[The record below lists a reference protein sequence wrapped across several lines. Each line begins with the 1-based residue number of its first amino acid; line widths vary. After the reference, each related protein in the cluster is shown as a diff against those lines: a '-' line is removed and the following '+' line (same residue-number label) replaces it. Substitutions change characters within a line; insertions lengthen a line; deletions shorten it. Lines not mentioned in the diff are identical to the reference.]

1 MAAAPRLW
9 GFGSIAPVF
18 TKKIKSYLKDG
29 TEATDQTRPEVE
41 APSQEVSA
49 QTVRT
54 LARQISN
61 ASIATRYDPGPL
73 NPFQDEKSDPQL
85 DPNSAEF
92 SAQEWVKSM
101 LAIQSRDPE
110 RYPKRTA
117 GVSFTN
123 LNVHGYGSPTDY
135 QKTVGN
141 IWLDYFGKLK
151 RLIGVG
157 KKLTKIQILRDFEGL
172 VKAGEML
179 VVLGRPG
186 RFVCHFIYI
195 DQCTANDVE

>member
-1 MAAAPRLW
+1 MAAAPPPW
-9 GFGSIAPVF
+9 GFGSIAPAF
-18 TKKIKSYLKDG
+18 TEQIKSYLEDG
-29 TEATDQTRPEVE
+29 MEAIDQTRPEVE

-49 QTVRT
+49 QTVRN
-54 LARQISN
+54 LARQMSR
-61 ASIATRYDPGPL
+61 ASTASRYDAEPL
-73 NPFQDEKSDPQL
+73 NPFRDDKSDPQL
-85 DPNSAEF
+85 DPNSDEF

-186 RFVCHFIYI
+186 RFVCRSIYI
-195 DQCTANDVE
+195 NQCTANDVE